1 MDILSWLMRRRERR
15 ALIAAEADSLISDL
29 GVEAYAEARR
39 RERDANDFATA
50 RFWSRTASAIARKI
64 AEQVGLDAAHAS
76 GREPDFRALIE
87 TFKAQAPT
95 GDPAPPAEFAEAF
108 AQEGE
113 WDAQPPEGGA
123 RSLQDR
129 LKQVFRPHAGGG

>member
-1 MDILSWLMRRRERR
+1 MLSWLMIRRGRS
-15 ALIAAEADSLISDL
+15 ALIASEADMLIRDL

-50 RFWSRTASAIARKI
+50 RFWSRTASAIAGKI
-64 AEQVGLDAAHAS
+64 GEQIGLDAAHAC

-87 TFKAQAPT
+87 TFKAQAPRSE
-95 GDPAPPAEFAEAF
+95 PAPPAEIAARLAPAEEH
-108 AQEGE
+108 AQS
-113 WDAQPPEGGA
+113 AVGGA

-129 LKQVFRPHAGGG
+129 LKQAFRPNAGGGQP